1 MNALYF
7 ENMPQEK
14 SVPMIEV
21 VKKYGNKLLYF
32 IKGKVKIVEDAED
45 ILQEVWYQTSK
56 ISDLADVENLSA
68 WLYKVTRNK
77 ITDNYRKKKDEL
89 LEDFSFEDEDGEI
102 NIKEILLADENDD
115 PDAQLF
121 KDLFWDE
128 LMSALNELPEN
139 QRLVFI
145 QNEMEDKT
153 LQMIAD
159 EQGENIKTI
168 ISRKNYAVKHLRK
181 KLQSLYKEFKN

>member
-14 SVPMIEV
+14 SVPMIGV